1 MFVSLYHDI
10 SIVLNFG
17 NHVLFAR
24 NQLSFRRGHHF
35 YAQPLSLAKTVH
47 NTAHNNVPNLKRA
60 FFNLPVMALIT

>member
-1 MFVSLYHDI
+1 MLVSLYHDI

-24 NQLSFRRGHHF
+24 NQLSSGEAITSN
-35 YAQPLSLAKTVH
+35 AQPLSLGRYTTMLPTLNGH
-47 NTAHNNVPNLKRA
+47 